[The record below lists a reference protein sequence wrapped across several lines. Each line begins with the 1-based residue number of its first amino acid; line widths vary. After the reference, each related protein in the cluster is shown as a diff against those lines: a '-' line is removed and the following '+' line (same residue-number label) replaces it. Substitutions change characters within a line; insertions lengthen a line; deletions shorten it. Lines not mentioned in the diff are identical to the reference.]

1 MNKPFRNRLKSPRL
15 APDAA
20 ARQGRAS
27 RIAFETLRQPEAVIA
42 FLNTHD
48 EGLGGRPLDL
58 AVASVEG
65 LQKVEQALAA
75 LGGHQN

>member
-1 MNKPFRNRLKSPRL
+1 MSKPFSNRFSGPRL

-27 RIAFETLRQPEAVIA
+27 RIAFETLRRPEAVIA
-42 FLNTHD
+42 FLNTYD

-58 AVASVEG
+58 AVASAEG
-65 LQKVEQALAA
+65 LLKVEQALAA
-75 LGGHQN
+75 GSRQG